1 MSIASKSKQLVVE
14 TPNKPGTGAALF
26 GALKDAK
33 VNVSACTCHEHGK
46 AAYFRF
52 IPDDIVA
59 ARKALRKAKLKSVT
73 EPCILIEVKNRYGAF
88 ADVLAEVAAL
98 GIDMRHAYA
107 STATRNKASIVM
119 MTSADAKV
127 IRALNK

>member
-1 MSIASKSKQLVVE
+1 MSIAIKSKQLVVE

-26 GALKDAK
+26 GALQDAK
-33 VNVSACTCHEHGK
+33 VNVSACTIHEHGK
-46 AAYFRF
+46 IAYFRF

-59 ARKALRKAKLKSVT
+59 ARKAVRTLKFKGLT
-73 EPCILIEVKNRYGAF
+73 EPCILIEVKNRPGAF
-88 ADVLAEVAAL
+88 AGVLAQVAEL
-98 GIDMRHAYA
+98 DIDMRHAYA
-107 STATRNKASIVM
+107 STATKNKANIVM